1 MIRSILYQTKSLSWN
16 FQYYDSSQDDINK
29 IEIPKN
35 QLYTLSAGNNCIM
48 FNTSNLSYKRQK
60 LSTCVHPLGRF
71 LVGSVQLIFLS
82 FLCCLCCLFCFL
94 LFCLSSACVLYVMCL
109 VCHVSCM
116 SCVLYVL
123 CLVFPLLPVSLDCPF
138 LIVPSVFFNIYLLST
153 FVLCLVYQM
162 VHVFLDYPFV
172 IAASVF
178 SNVYLINI
186 GNIPVV
192 YNII

>member
-35 QLYTLSAGNNCIM
+35 QLFTLSAGNNCIM

-60 LSTCVHPLGRF
+60 LPTCVHPLGRF

-82 FLCCLCCLFCFL
+82 FLCCLCCFFCFL

-123 CLVFPLLPVSLDCPF
+123 CLVCPVSCISTVASITGLSILDCPF
-138 LIVPSVFFNIYLLST
+138 GFLLHLFTIYICPMSCVPNGACISGLSIRDCRFN
-153 FVLCLVYQM
+153 
-162 VHVFLDYPFV
+162 FL
-172 IAASVF
+172 
-178 SNVYLINI
+178 
-186 GNIPVV
+186 
-192 YNII
+192 